1 MIKKVLRYPIVL
13 CVVLLAGCAAERPVD
28 RQALHQIQANRQ
40 PANQQQ
46 TNQQQA
52 DHVSG
57 TRLLLD
63 TYCTITVFGSNEQS
77 LLDEA
82 FDLCS
87 RYEAL
92 FSITVEGSDVW
103 RINHAG
109 GMPVAVDQ
117 ETLALIGD
125 MRKFG
130 DITGGKFDISI
141 GRLSTLW
148 DFTGQSGI
156 PSETDIVFARNTV
169 NYENILID
177 GNTVQ
182 LVDPEAWIDL
192 GGVAKGYIADRI
204 AAFLMER
211 GVTGAV
217 IDLGGDVALA
227 GNKPDGT
234 LWRIGIRRPFGG
246 ISDLLGVVE
255 TGAASIVT
263 SGTYERQFES
273 DGVIYHHILDPD
285 TGMPVETDIVSVTI
299 ISDSAAA
306 GDALSTSVLLIGS
319 DMAADLLNR
328 VPGFIGALIV
338 LENGD
343 LLEYGDIV
351 FQVFD

>member
-1 MIKKVLRYPIVL
+1 MIKKILLSPIIL
-13 CVVLLAGCAAERPVD
+13 CVALLAGCAAEQPSN
-28 RQALHQIQANRQ
+28 QQ
-40 PANQQQ
+40 PAD
-46 TNQQQA
+46 QA
-52 DHVSG
+52 SE

-63 TYCTITVFGSNEQS
+63 TFCTITAFGPDTPS

-109 GMPVAVDQ
+109 GMPVAVDP
-117 ETLALIGD
+117 ETLALIGE
-125 MRKFG
+125 MLEFG
-130 DITGGKFDISI
+130 VITGGKFDISI
-141 GRLSTLW
+141 GRLSALW

-156 PSETDIVFARNTV
+156 PSEADIEFARNTV
-169 NYENILID
+169 NYENIVVS
-177 GNTVQ
+177 GNTVR
-182 LVDPEAWIDL
+182 LADPEAWIDL

-204 AAFLMER
+204 ADLLMDH
-211 GVTGAV
+211 GVIGAV

-227 GNKPDGT
+227 GSKPDGT
-234 LWRIGIRRPFGG
+234 PWRIGIRRPFGG
-246 ISDLLGVVE
+246 RADMLGVVE

-263 SGTYERQFES
+263 SGTYARKFEFG
-273 DGVIYHHILDPD
+273 GVFYHHILDPN

-299 ISDSAAA
+299 IADSSAI
-306 GDALSTSVLLIGS
+306 GDALSTAALLAGS
-319 DMAADLLNR
+319 AMAADLFDQ

-343 LLEYGDIV
+343 LMEYGDIV
-351 FQVFD
+351 FQLFD